1 MSVMF
6 NFEHP
11 TNFDFRF
18 WFYADFV
25 QLYYRYIYYKRHQH
39 ETTYHWLTRWRVIS
53 QVDVVVTVEC
63 DDSCMAHTELSHA
76 ATADTLATVTT
87 MSSSVT
93 IVMFQYHQVFH

>member
-1 MSVMF
+1 MF
-6 NFEHP
+6 NFEHQQISISDSG
-11 TNFDFRF
+11 FMLI
-18 WFYADFV
+18 
-25 QLYYRYIYYKRHQH
+25 LYYRYIYYKRHQH

-87 MSSSVT
+87 MSSIVT
-93 IVMFQYHQVFH
+93 IIMFQYHQVFH